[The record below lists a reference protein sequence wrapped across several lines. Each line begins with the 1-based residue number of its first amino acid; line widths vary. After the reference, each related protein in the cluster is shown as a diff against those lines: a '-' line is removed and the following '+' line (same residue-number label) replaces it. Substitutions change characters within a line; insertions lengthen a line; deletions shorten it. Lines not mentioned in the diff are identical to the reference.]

1 MDFIIGG
8 CYQGKKEYVKG
19 QYKLHENDFISAA
32 DLKDNDM
39 QGKCCLT
46 DFHLYIRQLMENGQN
61 IEGNIEANMSALLQK
76 NDIRVIISN
85 EIGYGIVPVD
95 AFERAYREAVG
106 RASCILAEKADK
118 VVRVI
123 GGIGVVI
130 KDDIPAK

>member
-19 QYKLHENDFISAA
+19 QYKLHENDFISAV

-39 QGKCCLT
+39 QGKYCLT
-46 DFHLYIRQLMENGQN
+46 DFHLYIRQLMENEQN
-61 IEGNIEANMSALLQK
+61 IEVNMSALLQK
-76 NDIRVIISN
+76 NDIRVIISD

-106 RASCILAEKADK
+106 RASCILAGKADK
-118 VVRVI
+118 VVRIVS
-123 GGIGVVI
+123 GIGVVI
-130 KDDIPAK
+130 KQ